1 MVDEG
6 RPLVEGGRE
15 GEERKVEESGPAAR
29 GVCASV
35 KAFLTKGSAR
45 WGVLVGVGLLVGV
58 ACVVYKNPRDIGTGL
73 RQMEK
78 LRGKLLLH
86 NQLQAGAATQA
97 MRRALSGT
105 DPVHRERDDV
115 KDLKSALKPE
125 DLASVSVHN
134 AGTGDSVAQFLS
146 ATSRSI
152 HEAHAVVK
160 GTAASCAS
168 QCDANGYAA
177 AVAGTT
183 AAQACVDVCLEEHG
197 AKAQAP
203 ARRARSAPAPASD
216 SQSGGSDQEAAQ
228 RLLDQVRAQ
237 APGSPAPAFPAG
249 KLPGDLAGIV
259 VGFGVQSASLP
270 KAEQA
275 KLKTA
280 LAMDETIAIREA
292 KDRRQLK
299 NSWDVAVKQM
309 RTLDAARLDN
319 AKSLAKAT
327 TRAVSENK
335 AIESLDASV
344 LSAAA
349 QFEHNLG
356 SAVKGSKLPVNA
368 PKAEK
373 QLESARAVQRRVEQ
387 AARLAGEILSD
398 EGMKWKNGNE
408 LVQRQLNAP
417 NFVDPGSDIE
427 AKMWADVLKDAAYMP
442 KADAGKVR
450 LAAMSDGKLLAMQR
464 DNYAQLRKRM
474 KYLAED
480 VRESQAARAANAKI
494 LAHRTSKM
502 AIQKRADSKLLAAEA
517 NYVST
522 VSKIGG
528 KSKVATS
535 ASDLSSKILKDSQQA
550 RALQLVG
557 QAGAMMAGR
566 YGSVVKDTDS
576 AATGITGIGADR
588 SAASLTASAS
598 GVASAPESWFSPTRT
613 ARLGHEEHKKQR
625 GKGKL
630 SGAQA
635 VAAAAKGW
643 FSPYSAISPY

>member
-78 LRGKLLLH
+78 LRQKLLLR
-86 NQLQAGAATQA
+86 NQQQAGAATQE

-105 DPVHRERDDV
+105 DPVHREWDDV
-115 KDLKSALKPE
+115 KDLKSLLKPE
-125 DLASVSVHN
+125 DLAPVPVHN
-134 AGTGDSVAQFLS
+134 AGTSDSVAQFLS

-152 HEAHAVVK
+152 HEAHVALK
-160 GTAASCAS
+160 GTASACAS

-249 KLPGDLAGIV
+249 KVPGDLADIV
-259 VGFGVQSASLP
+259 AGLGVQSASLP

-280 LAMDETIAIREA
+280 LSMDETIATREA
-292 KDRRQLK
+292 KDRQHLK
-299 NSWDVAVKQM
+299 NSWEVAVRQM

-327 TRAVSENK
+327 TQAVSENK
-335 AIESLDASV
+335 AVESLDASV

-356 SAVKGSKLPVNA
+356 LAVKGSKLPVNA

-373 QLESARAVQRRVEQ
+373 QLESARAAQRRVEQ

-535 ASDLSSKILKDSQQA
+535 ASDLRSKILKDSQQA

-566 YGSVVKDTDS
+566 YGSVAKDTD
-576 AATGITGIGADR
+576 APATGVGGDST
-588 SAASLTASAS
+588 AASLTASAL
-598 GVASAPESWFSPTRT
+598 GAASAPAAGSSFSPTRT
-613 ARLGHEEHKKQR
+613 ARLSHEEHKKQ
-625 GKGKL
+625 GDKGKM

-643 FSPYSAISPY
+643 FSPYSAVSPY